1 MKQHARKPAIFA
13 ILLTAGL
20 GLAALSGS
28 GVLARRGDAAGSMP
42 QLELQIAAGKADAA
56 TWQHYGDALRD
67 VKRYSHAAAAYRK
80 ALELEPDRREARV
93 SAALVLGQAG
103 DADGF
108 FAMVQELS
116 VSDPKLAVDVM
127 DRPESAGPEGK
138 LRKDGRWEGAYRNAR
153 AQAAD

>member
-20 GLAALSGS
+20 GLAALAAGGLLS
-28 GVLARRGDAAGSMP
+28 RRTDAAASL
-42 QLELQIAAGKADAA
+42 QELELQIAAGKADAA

-67 VKRYSHAAAAYRK
+67 VKRFSHAAAAYRK

-93 SAALVLGQAG
+93 NAALVLGQAG

-108 FAMVQELS
+108 FAMVQELT
-116 VSDPKLAVDVM
+116 VNDPKLAVEVM
-127 DRPESAGPEGK
+127 DRPEAAGPNGK
-138 LRKDGRWEGAYRNAR
+138 MRADPRWEGAYRSAK